1 MIKET
6 KPTLTEQS
14 VRYQALSK
22 LVTISSDI
30 ASSRDLSKQSNNIL
44 LATKIRLWLKA
55 LDYKKYLT
63 RAQRD
68 KLLYALVDISNIYSV
83 PKSPVLN
90 EFAKPNTL
98 INTSVN
104 INR

>member
-1 MIKET
+1 MMKES
-6 KPTLTEQS
+6 KPTITEES
-14 VRYQALSK
+14 VRYQALTRLTK
-22 LVTISSDI
+22 I
-30 ASSRDLSKQSNNIL
+30 ALDLASTRDLNKESNNLI

-68 KLLYALVDISNIYSV
+68 KLLYALIDISNIYSL

-90 EFAKPNTL
+90 SFSKPDDL
-98 INTSVN
+98 INTSV
-104 INR
+104 IVTR

>member
-1 MIKET
+1 MIKQN
-6 KPTLTEQS
+6 KPTITEAS
-14 VRYQALSK
+14 VRYQALTK
-22 LVTISSDI
+22 LTSLALDI
-30 ASSRDLSKQSNNIL
+30 ASARDLGKQSSNIL

-68 KLLYALVDISNIYSV
+68 KLIYALIDISNVYSL
-83 PKSPVLN
+83 PQSPLLN
-90 EFAKPNTL
+90 EFALPNEL

-104 INR
+104 ITR